1 MKLAKPHLD
10 VAIMTDRA
18 APMLRFWQD
27 EVGLAYEEALPT
39 GGGNMQHRHS
49 MNGSV
54 FKLNHGRDGLPDA
67 PRTGISELLVAR
79 DDVSE
84 PRSLVDPDGSPV
96 TLVPRGHRG
105 VEGIGV
111 RITGRDRAALAH
123 FYGTVLQLEGA
134 GDATFRSGDSL
145 LFLAEDP
152 AAPQDP
158 GIYGRGYRYL
168 TIQIFDCEA
177 EHARILEAGAREGM
191 PPRRMGDVAIFSMV
205 LDPSGNWIEI
215 SQRASLTGPL
225 G

>member
-10 VAIMTDRA
+10 VAIMTDQA
-18 APMLRFWQD
+18 EPMLRFWQD

-39 GGGNMQHRHS
+39 GGGNMQHRHG

-54 FKLNHGRDGLPDA
+54 FKLNHSRDGLPDA
-67 PRTGISELLVAR
+67 PQTGFKELLVAR
-79 DDVSE
+79 DDVPE
-84 PRSLVDPDGSPV
+84 PRSLVDPDGNLV
-96 TLVPRGHRG
+96 RLVPRGYRG
-105 VEGIGV
+105 IEGVGV
-111 RITGRDRAALAH
+111 RITGRDPAALAH
-123 FYGTVLQLEGA
+123 FYGTVLQLEA
-134 GDATFRSGDSL
+134 SGDDSFRCGDSL
-145 LFLAEDP
+145 LFLEEDP

-177 EHARILEAGAREGM
+177 EHARIREAGAREGM

-205 LDPSGNWIEI
+205 MDPSGNWIEI
-215 SQRASLTGPL
+215 SQRASLTGPF